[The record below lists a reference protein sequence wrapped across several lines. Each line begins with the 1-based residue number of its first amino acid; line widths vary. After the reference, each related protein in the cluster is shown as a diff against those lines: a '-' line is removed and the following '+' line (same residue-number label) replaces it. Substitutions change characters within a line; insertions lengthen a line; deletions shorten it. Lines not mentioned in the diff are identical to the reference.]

1 MILNDVSEPT
11 EVRRKGETFTV
22 LETLTDVELE
32 NTKVFKKGDES
43 LMDTKVF
50 GINRLINVYLYVYN

>member
-1 MILNDVSEPT
+1 M
-11 EVRRKGETFTV
+11 RRKGETFTV